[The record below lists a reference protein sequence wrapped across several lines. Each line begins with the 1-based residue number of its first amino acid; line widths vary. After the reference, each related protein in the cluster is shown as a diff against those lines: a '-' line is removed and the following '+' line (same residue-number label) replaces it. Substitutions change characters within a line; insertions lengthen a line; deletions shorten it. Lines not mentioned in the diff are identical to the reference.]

1 MTSRFQ
7 WAAVAAGLALTLGG
21 CQTLTQPTRPTDPAF
36 VAALSKT
43 KNDGAPL
50 FAGLLASTN
59 CNAAANAAA
68 FGAVESDITAL
79 RAQASVPN
87 NDFSQRGVAG
97 LQSGFASFRQGVTA
111 GGERCSPPS
120 FVSAY
125 QTRFN
130 KTVDD
135 LTDYEQRK
143 GSR

>member
-1 MTSRFQ
+1 MSKFQ

-21 CQTLTQPTRPTDPAF
+21 CQTLTQSPPPTDPAF

-59 CNAAANAAA
+59 CTAAANATA
-68 FGAVESDITAL
+68 FGSVETDLLQL

-97 LQSGFASFRQGVTA
+97 LQTGFASFKQGVSA
-111 GGERCSPPS
+111 GGDHCSPPS
-120 FVSAY
+120 IVSAY

-135 LTDYEQRK
+135 LTEYEQRK

>member
-68 FGAVESDITAL
+68 FGAVESDITDL
-79 RAQASVPN
+79 RYVTSVMRLITELRECGRLPNRDETAAIQAAFHLLDRAESSFKLPV
-87 NDFSQRGVAG
+87 R
-97 LQSGFASFRQGVTA
+97 AS
-111 GGERCSPPS
+111 
-120 FVSAY
+120 
-125 QTRFN
+125 
-130 KTVDD
+130 
-135 LTDYEQRK
+135 
-143 GSR
+143 